1 MLIIHRNVWFW
12 GLLLLMS
19 SMVRAAGIDYVT
31 VETQGSGDTES
42 HAIASALSAAI
53 AQVNG
58 ATMES
63 EKVLAEAMV
72 TVDTESESH
81 ALSASSTVEAV
92 AQRTKGTVRDYRII
106 SSSEESGL
114 WTVRVESRI
123 AKFERSGQSDRLR
136 VSVLPFRVQRDELWG
151 SAEQF
156 ARDLAAQLTQTR
168 RFAVLDRDFEDER
181 QSEMAIN
188 VSDDS
193 PVEEM
198 ARLGNRLGT
207 DLMVVGI
214 VEDAS
219 TATRTTELAGRTLHT
234 STSRFAVN
242 YRVIDAATGQLK
254 FSDSWKNTR
263 EGSALSNL
271 VEAAAESI
279 TRQIVDGIFPI
290 AVESVSGDILFLGQ
304 GGGAIRRGQYYQ
316 LIQLGDPIY
325 DRYTGE
331 SLGREE
337 HDVGLIE
344 IIDVQSKISKARIV
358 KADLDV
364 SEAFKTSSFV
374 VRLVKDQP
382 RSSTRSEPVKVQK
395 PAKTER
401 EIKED
406 LESSW

>member
-1 MLIIHRNVWFW
+1 
-12 GLLLLMS
+12 
-19 SMVRAAGIDYVT
+19 MVQAAGIDYVT
-31 VETQGSGDTES
+31 VETQGSGDTEN
-42 HAIASALSAAI
+42 HAVASALSAAI

-63 EKVLAEAMV
+63 EKVLAEAMI
-72 TVDTESESH
+72 TVDTDSESH
-81 ALSASSTVEAV
+81 ALSTSSTVEAV
-92 AQRTKGTVRDYRII
+92 SQKTKGTVRDYRII

-123 AKFERSGQSDRLR
+123 AKFERSAQSDRLR
-136 VSVLPFRVQRDELWG
+136 VSVLPFRVQQDEFWG

-219 TATRTTELAGRTLHT
+219 TATRTTELAGRTLHS

-242 YRVIDAATGQLK
+242 YRVIDAATGQVK

-263 EGSALSNL
+263 EGSALSTL

-344 IIDVQSKISKARIV
+344 IIDVQSKISKARLV
-358 KADLDV
+358 KTDLDV
-364 SEAFKTSSFV
+364 SDAFKTSSFV

-395 PAKTER
+395 PAKTQR